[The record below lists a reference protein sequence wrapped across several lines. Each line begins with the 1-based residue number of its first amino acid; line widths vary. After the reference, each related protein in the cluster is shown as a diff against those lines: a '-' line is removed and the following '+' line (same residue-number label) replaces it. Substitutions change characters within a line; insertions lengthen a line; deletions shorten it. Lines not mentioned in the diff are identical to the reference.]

1 MEFHRYISL
10 DTETTGLSPLN
21 DRICEIA
28 AIEFNPITFEVLR
41 KFHVYLNPEKH
52 MPDRAYQIHGL
63 SDSFLKDKPVFKNIA
78 HEFIDFVSGAN
89 LYIHNAR
96 YDQGMLDAELAR
108 AGFKPLEHYVEN
120 IHCTLKIAR
129 LYRGY
134 KNNRLDDLCRDF
146 GIDNSDRTTH
156 GALLDASLLVK
167 VIAEFHKQDYKIGLD
182 GIGSNVLRTKDQSPV
197 RATNMLETAKKDA
210 PHQAMRSLDFN
221 NGSNPSEN
229 ISTKNKESTYSSFLK
244 TPGLEKSENNQKP
257 NVHQP
262 DLIDTT
268 RTQKETFKAEE
279 TKSTEYIE
287 NNSLFSYKG
296 TISKTRFALTNIIA
310 LLAFGLLQPLV
321 ENSQSSLAITLILL
335 LIQFAILCI
344 AIFASIKRCASIKV
358 SPYIVFWVFVP
369 FAGLILFFYLLFA
382 KESTKPSYNESKAR
396 KAALLLFAIPMV
408 VFILS
413 FIAGLRQ
420 ATNSSHLDDIGTRE
434 LQNSPALAQVGR
446 TVPKKSASTQS
457 NQHNQGLNTFN
468 NEPEIITS
476 IVSGHPLL
484 RKTIQVQN
492 TGNSG
497 GSNVF
502 TIVQTYWKDWT
513 CITCTGL
520 DTVKAFSDTT
530 PEEPDVLF
538 FVKQPASQQDVS
550 EGSLRS
556 AFGMSVAKKGFYFND
571 KRTETPVRTYID
583 EYEADC
589 SSGQLRRVCTYLY
602 SSYFPEERPFKTIIL
617 NEQWFSAE
625 KSLNFLALINNSC
638 QKLN

>member
-1 MEFHRYISL
+1 MESHRYISL
-10 DTETTGLSPLN
+10 DTETTGLSPFN
-21 DRICEIA
+21 DRVCEIA
-28 AIEFNPITFEVLR
+28 AIEFNPITFEIIR

-63 SDSFLKDKPVFKNIA
+63 SDIFLKDKPVFKNIA
-78 HEFIDFVSGAN
+78 YRFIDFVAGAN

-96 YDQGMLDAELAR
+96 YDQSMLDAELAR
-108 AGFKPLEHYVEN
+108 AGLKPLGNYVES

-146 GIDNSDRTTH
+146 GIDNSNRTTH

-167 VIAEFHKQDYKIGLD
+167 VIAEFHNQGYEIGLN
-182 GIGSNVLRTKDQSPV
+182 GIGGNIFRTNDRSPI
-197 RATNMLETAKKDA
+197 RATNTLETAKKDA
-210 PHQAMRSLDFN
+210 PHQAMRSLNFS
-221 NGSNPSEN
+221 NGSNVSETSS
-229 ISTKNKESTYSSFLK
+229 IKNRETNHSSLSK
-244 TPGLEKSENNQKP
+244 TPDVEKIEINQKSK
-257 NVHQP
+257 VHP
-262 DLIDTT
+262 TGLVDTA
-268 RTQKETFKAEE
+268 RTQKDASKTEE

-296 TISKTRFALTNIIA
+296 TISKTRFVLTNIIVS
-310 LLAFGLLQPLV
+310 LASVLLQPFV
-321 ENSQSSLAITLILL
+321 ENSQSLTIVLILVL
-335 LIQFAILCI
+335 VQLAILCI
-344 AIFASIKRCASIKV
+344 AIFSTIKRCASIKV

-396 KAALLLFAIPMV
+396 KAALLLIAIPLV
-408 VFILS
+408 VLTLIFIG
-413 FIAGLRQ
+413 GLRQ
-420 ATNSSHLDDIGTRE
+420 VINSPHLDDIDTTE
-434 LQNSPALAQVGR
+434 LQNSPALPQVGR
-446 TVPKKSASTQS
+446 TVPKRSASTQS

-484 RKTIQVQN
+484 RKTIHVQN

-502 TIVQTYWKDWT
+502 AIVQTYWKDWT

-550 EGSLRS
+550 EGGLRS

-625 KSLNFLALINNSC
+625 KNLNFLALINNSC
-638 QKLN
+638 QKSN